1 MVLRA
6 PPCAGTDPALKK
18 SRRDFFSAS
27 RAPPPPS
34 LALLRHPCFPDT
46 KKTERSFFSAPSVM
60 LFLQLTRPAR
70 WILCRFWRATP

>member
-1 MVLRA
+1 MVPRA

-18 SRRDFFSAS
+18 SRRGFFSAS

-34 LALLRHPCFPDT
+34 FALLRILARRT
-46 KKTERSFFSAPSVM
+46 QKNGAEFFSAPSVM